1 MRIEIDFKHQR
12 GAELRN
18 EFRTRT
24 DHILRAVS
32 WDLAFWLFINYHVTL
47 LITCLCRDKTANNEA
62 GGSPTSRHLEE
73 PCRAVDY
80 RTKDWPKEVLPAA
93 TRYLRDSWGDLLYV
107 LVEPDHLH
115 VQLSRKSF
123 PDGSLKK

>member
-1 MRIEIDFKHQR
+1 MRIEIDFKHQS

-18 EFRTRT
+18 QFRTRT

-32 WDLAFWLFINYHVTL
+32 WDLAFFLFVNYHVTL
-47 LITCLCRDKTANNEA
+47 LITCLCRGGTGNEEV

-80 RTKDWPKEVLPAA
+80 RTRDWPKGALTAA
-93 TRYLRDSWGDLLYV
+93 TAYLKDAWGDLLYV
-107 LVEPDHLH
+107 LPESNHLH
-115 VQLSRKSF
+115 VQLSRKAF
-123 PDGSLKK
+123 PDGSLK